1 MLTRDQRKVIFSACI
16 GTILEWYDF
25 SLYAY
30 LAGIFARIFFPSLP
44 SVSLLLSYSVFAMGY
59 LARPLGAV
67 LFGYLG
73 DTQGRKKALSLSV
86 LLMAIATCGM
96 GLLPDYATIG
106 ISAAFLLLFF
116 RLLQGI
122 AVGGEAFGSACFIVE
137 SIPSNKT
144 GFFSSLIWASSV
156 IGLLFGSLIVF
167 ILFISF
173 QGPILYSFSWRL
185 PFFLAAIS
193 GLIAYYIRK
202 RTAETQAFQH
212 LRELCLIEKFPLKTI
227 CLAHKLLIAQLMGLY
242 LLSALLTY
250 LVFIFMP
257 VYFTDILGHSRIHAH
272 ALNAIILVLLVILDI
287 FFGWLSDK
295 LGRKPIMLVGAIG
308 LMCFSYPLYVTIAQ
322 GSFFSVVI
330 AQIIFTV
337 LAACFQGPLM
347 ALTLDW
353 IPVAVR
359 YTLGSLSYNLAYSI
373 FGGTAPLVAIYL
385 IKKTSN
391 VAIPG
396 LYLAMSAVVAVVIL
410 IGAKKMSI
418 AIHGLS
424 RIIDARNDPSL

>member
-1 MLTRDQRKVIFSACI
+1 MLTRDQQKLIFSACI

-30 LAGIFARIFFPSLP
+30 LAGIFAQIFFRSSP
-44 SVSLLLSYSVFAMGY
+44 SVGLLLSYSVFAMGY
-59 LARPLGAV
+59 LARPFGAA
-67 LFGYLG
+67 LFGYIG

-86 LLMAIATCGM
+86 LLMAIATCGI
-96 GLLPDYATIG
+96 GLLPDYAAIG

-144 GFFSSLIWASSV
+144 GFYSSLIWASSV

-167 ILFISF
+167 LLFISF
-173 QGPILYSFSWRL
+173 RGPALYSFAWRL

-193 GLIAYYIRK
+193 GLIAYYIRT
-202 RTAETQAFQH
+202 RTAETPEFQH
-212 LRELCLIEKFPLKTI
+212 LYAQCLIEKFPLKTI
-227 CLAHKLLIAQLMGLY
+227 FVAHKLLIGQLMGLY
-242 LLSALLTY
+242 LLSALITY

-257 VYFTDILGHSRIHAH
+257 VYFTDILGHSRVHAH
-272 ALNAIILVLLVILDI
+272 ALNTMILILLIMLDI

-295 LGRKPIMLVGAIG
+295 VGRKPLMLIGASG
-308 LMCFSYPLYVTIAQ
+308 LTCFSYPLYVMIAQ
-322 GSFFSVVI
+322 GSFFAVII
-330 AQIIFTV
+330 AQIVLTL
-337 LAACFQGPLM
+337 LAASFQGPLM
-347 ALTLDW
+347 ALTLDL

-373 FGGTAPLVAIYL
+373 FGGTAPLLAIYL
-385 IKKTSN
+385 ITKTSN

-396 LYLAMSAVVAVVIL
+396 LYLAMGAVVAVGMLIKIKKIL
-410 IGAKKMSI
+410 Q
-418 AIHGLS
+418 
-424 RIIDARNDPSL
+424 

>member
-1 MLTRDQRKVIFSACI
+1 MLTRDQKKLIFSACI

-30 LAGIFARIFFPSLP
+30 LAGIFARIFFHSLP
-44 SVSLLLSYSVFAMGY
+44 NLGLLLSYSVFAIGY

-86 LLMAIATCGM
+86 LLMAIATCGI
-96 GLLPDYATIG
+96 GLLPNYAAIG

-156 IGLLFGSLIVF
+156 IGMLFGSLIIF
-167 ILFISF
+167 ILFLCF
-173 QGPILYSFSWRL
+173 QEPLLYSFAWRL
-185 PFFLAAIS
+185 PFFLATIS
-193 GLIAYYIRK
+193 GVIGYYIRT

-212 LRELCLIEKFPLKTI
+212 LQDQCLIERFPLKIIFVTY
-227 CLAHKLLIAQLMGLY
+227 KVLIAQLMGLY
-242 LLSALLTY
+242 LLSALVTY

-257 VYFTDILGHSRIHAH
+257 VYFTDVLGHSRIYAH
-272 ALNAIILVLLVILDI
+272 ALNTMMLVLLIVFDI

-295 LGRKPIMLVGAIG
+295 VGRKLLMLIGTIG
-308 LMCFSYPLYVTIAQ
+308 LMCFSYPLYRMIAQ
-322 GSFFSVVI
+322 GAFFAVVV
-330 AQIIFTV
+330 AQIVFTL
-337 LAACFQGPLM
+337 LAANFQGPLM
-347 ALTLDW
+347 ALTLDL
-353 IPVAVR
+353 IPVTVR

-373 FGGTAPLVAIYL
+373 FGGTAPLVAMYL
-385 IKKTSN
+385 ITKTTN

-396 LYLAMSAVVAVVIL
+396 LYLAMGAVVAVTSL
-410 IGAKKMSI
+410 IVTKKMSV
-418 AIHGLS
+418 ATYLVTS
-424 RIIDARNDPSL
+424 KS

>member
-1 MLTRDQRKVIFSACI
+1 MLTKDQKKLIFSACI

-30 LAGIFARIFFPSLP
+30 LAGIFAQIFFHSLR
-44 SVSLLLSYSVFAMGY
+44 STGLLLSYSVFAMGY

-73 DTQGRKKALSLSV
+73 DTQGRRKALSLSV
-86 LLMAIATCGM
+86 LLMAIATCGI
-96 GLLPDYATIG
+96 GLLPDYTTIG

-156 IGLLFGSLIVF
+156 IGLLFGSLMVF
-167 ILFISF
+167 VLFVSF
-173 QGPILYSFSWRL
+173 HGPLLYRFAWRL
-185 PFFLAAIS
+185 PFMLAAIS
-193 GLIAYYIRK
+193 GLIAYYIRT
-202 RTAETQAFQH
+202 RTAETPEFQRLH
-212 LRELCLIEKFPLKTI
+212 TRCSIEKFPLKTI
-227 CLAHKLLIAQLMGLY
+227 FAVHKVLIVQLMGLY
-242 LLSALLTY
+242 LLSALITY

-257 VYFTDILGHSRIHAH
+257 VYFTDVLGHSRIHAH
-272 ALNAIILVLLVILDI
+272 ALNTLILILLILLDI

-295 LGRKPIMLVGAIG
+295 VGRKPLMLLGASG
-308 LMCFSYPLYVTIAQ
+308 LMCFSYPLYVMIVHGA
-322 GSFFSVVI
+322 FFSVVI
-330 AQIIFTV
+330 AQLVLTI
-337 LAACFQGPLM
+337 LAASFQGPLM
-347 ALTLDW
+347 ALTLDL

-373 FGGTAPLVAIYL
+373 FGGTAPLLAIYL
-385 IKKTSN
+385 ITKTSN

-396 LYLAMSAVVAVVIL
+396 VYLAMGAVVAVVML
-410 IGAKKMSI
+410 ITI
-418 AIHGLS
+418 NIS
-424 RIIDARNDPSL
+424 RNE

>member
-1 MLTRDQRKVIFSACI
+1 MLTRDQKKVIFSACI

-30 LAGIFARIFFPSLP
+30 LAGIFARIFFRSLP
-44 SVSLLLSYSVFAMGY
+44 NVSLLLSYSVFAVGY

-86 LLMAIATCGM
+86 LLMAIATCGI
-96 GLLPDYATIG
+96 GLLPNYAALG

-137 SIPSNKT
+137 SISSNKT

-173 QGPILYSFSWRL
+173 QGPLLYSFAWRL

-193 GLIAYYIRK
+193 GLIAYYIRT

-212 LRELCLIEKFPLKTI
+212 LHDQRLIERFPLKIIFITY
-227 CLAHKLLIAQLMGLY
+227 KVLITQLMGLY
-242 LLSALLTY
+242 LLSALITY

-257 VYFTDILGHSRIHAH
+257 VYFTVVLGHSRIHAH
-272 ALNAIILVLLVILDI
+272 ALNTMILILLIVLDV
-287 FFGWLSDK
+287 FFGWFSDK
-295 LGRKPIMLVGAIG
+295 VGRKPLMLIGAIG
-308 LMCFSYPLYVTIAQ
+308 LMCFSYPLYVMIAQ
-322 GSFFSVVI
+322 GAFVAVVV
-330 AQIIFTV
+330 AQIFFTI
-337 LAACFQGPLM
+337 LAASFQGPLM
-347 ALTLDW
+347 ALTLDL

-373 FGGTAPLVAIYL
+373 FGGTAPLVAMYL
-385 IKKTSN
+385 ITKTTN

-396 LYLAMSAVVAVVIL
+396 LYLSMSAVVAVAIL
-410 IGAKKMSI
+410 IATKKMSV
-418 AIHGLS
+418 ATYLTTPKS
-424 RIIDARNDPSL
+424 